1 MPVTSVSAG
10 EPFRV
15 GVNYWPRR
23 KAMGW
28 WSNFDADEVRDEF
41 DLIRDVG
48 LGLVRIF
55 LLWEDF
61 QPTANRV
68 DPAAIERLR
77 VTCDIAAE
85 RGLGLDIT
93 FFTGHM
99 SGPNWA
105 PGWLLDGSRPRPGS
119 RDLVS
124 GGRVVASGY
133 RNPYV
138 DPAALAAQRR
148 QVQTVVRALLD
159 HPAIWVWNLG
169 NEPDLFALPPD
180 DAAGP
185 AWAQRLSTD
194 IRELDD
200 RHPITC
206 GLHAASLEADNG
218 LRVDRIFATC
228 DLAVMH
234 AYPAYTT
241 WAAGPLDPELVP
253 FTAALT
259 ASLAGRP
266 VLAEEFGGCTA
277 PPGEPSQTWTWT
289 DGADVKRRQFMAG
302 EEDLAEHL
310 GRVLPIL
317 VDVGAVGALVWC
329 FADYD
334 TSLWDRPPCLDQHH
348 ERHFGLVRPDGSLKP
363 HAFVLREFAASKP
376 IIQEPSARARMD
388 LGPDAFYRDPMAHLP
403 ALYDRFRGMTPP

>member
-1 MPVTSVSAG
+1 MPVTSVSTG
-10 EPFRV
+10 EPFV
-15 GVNYWPRR
+15 LGVNYWPRR

-28 WSNFDADEVRDEF
+28 WSNFDAGEVQDEF

-169 NEPDLFALPPD
+169 NEPDLFASPPD

-206 GLHAASLEADNG
+206 GLHAA
-218 LRVDRIFATC
+218 R
-228 DLAVMH
+228 
-234 AYPAYTT
+234 
-241 WAAGPLDPELVP
+241 PLDPELVP
-253 FTAALT
+253 FTAALM

-310 GRVLPIL
+310 GRVLPSL

-334 TSLWDRPPCLDQHH
+334 PSL
-348 ERHFGLVRPDGSLKP
+348 
-363 HAFVLREFAASKP
+363 
-376 IIQEPSARARMD
+376 
-388 LGPDAFYRDPMAHLP
+388 
-403 ALYDRFRGMTPP
+403 